1 MNSETLNLFG
11 LMFTFTFPG
20 ALVGVFAG
28 YALREYM
35 YKLAKRR
42 RSAKKNTACASRS
55 SKPC

>member
-1 MNSETLNLFG
+1 MSSETLNLFG

-35 YKLAKRR
+35 YRLAKRR
-42 RSAKKNTACASRS
+42 MKERRIYNGRNY
-55 SKPC
+55 